1 MTLNEKIFEA
11 AEAIRKA
18 KYAVGF
24 TGAGISV
31 ESGIQAFRG
40 DSGLWNEQNPIFVEI
55 EYFSK
60 KPLQSW
66 IKIKEVFYDKFD
78 EAQPNL
84 AHTIMAKMEKR
95 GFMESVIT
103 QNIDNL
109 HQKAG
114 SKQVYELHGTSRTL
128 SCIECSSE
136 FDIGFADLNFLPP
149 TCFVCKGVLKPD
161 IVFFNEALPHFP
173 LKKAREETQKADVLL
188 IIGTNAEVFPANE
201 IPVKAKENECL
212 IIEINIQKSVFT
224 DAITDIFLEGKA
236 TEIMR
241 EIGKHL
247 YLID

>member
-201 IPVKAKENECL
+201 IPVKAKENESL

-224 DAITDIFLEGKA
+224 DTITDIFLEGKA